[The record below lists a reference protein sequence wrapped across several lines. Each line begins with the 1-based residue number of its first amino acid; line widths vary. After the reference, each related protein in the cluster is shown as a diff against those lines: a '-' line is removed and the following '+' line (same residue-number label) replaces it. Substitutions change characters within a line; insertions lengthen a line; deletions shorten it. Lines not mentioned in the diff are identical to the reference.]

1 MDYYLFI
8 SRYYTTELVDSARVA
23 QISNSFTRRFY
34 SDNTLRYH
42 KRVLHISTFLD
53 INPR

>member
-8 SRYYTTELVDSARVA
+8 SRYYTTELVDSA

-34 SDNTLRYH
+34 SDNTLRYLM
-42 KRVLHISTFLD
+42 RVLHISTFLD